1 MKWNCPREPLR
12 SLSTLVLQLYLTDL
26 NFLTFCFSLWL
37 EIHYPL
43 DSLLVR
49 ELWSQRQPWEGFFKR
64 LLALFPHLP
73 ETDSAATRSELGW
86 LAVAPRTISWK
97 LDVNLDY
104 AHGVNMCVP
113 AGVDIYSRSIF
124 RKLDFS
130 LKNKKPSLL
139 VTLPDSTEK

>member
-1 MKWNCPREPLR
+1 MKWDCPREPLR

-43 DSLLVR
+43 DSFLVR
-49 ELWSQRQPWEGFFKR
+49 ELWSQRQPWEGFFKW

-86 LAVAPRTISWK
+86 LAVAPGTISWK